1 LVLLAIASG
10 WHRVRASMSRIGLMC
25 DGTSTLSRPVMR
37 RAMRNERPATSP
49 QS

>member
-1 LVLLAIASG
+1 VLVGIDSG
-10 WHRVRASMSRIGLMC
+10 WHSVRISMRRMGLMWA
-25 DGTSTLSRPVMR
+25 GTSTLSRPVMR

>member
-1 LVLLAIASG
+1 MLFAIASG
-10 WHRVRASMSRIGLMC
+10 WQRLRISMRRMGLMC

-37 RAMRNERPATSP
+37 LAMRNERPATSP

>member
-1 LVLLAIASG
+1 MLFAIDSG
-10 WHRVRASMSRIGLMC
+10 WQSVRASMSRIGLMC
-25 DGTSTLSRPVMR
+25 AGTSTLSRPVMR